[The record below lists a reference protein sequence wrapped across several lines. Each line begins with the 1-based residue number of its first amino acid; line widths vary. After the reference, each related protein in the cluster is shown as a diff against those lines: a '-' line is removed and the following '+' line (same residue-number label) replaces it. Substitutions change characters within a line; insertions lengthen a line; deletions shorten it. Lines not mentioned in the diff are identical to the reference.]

1 MRMEQFME
9 AARLSQSPR
18 KGLKAKRPT
27 NLSLSSDVLDE
38 ARRLEINISEV
49 CDAHLRELILHAHQ
63 RKWRE
68 DHAEFVAAY
77 NATIASEG
85 LPLDEWKSF

>member
-1 MRMEQFME
+1 ME
-9 AARLSQSPR
+9 AASRSKSPR
-18 KGLKAKRPT
+18 KGAAAKRPT
-27 NLSLSSDVLDE
+27 NLKLSSDVLDE

-49 CDAHLRELILHAHQ
+49 CDAHLRELILRAQQ

-68 DHAEFVAAY
+68 DHAEFVEAY

>member
-1 MRMEQFME
+1 ME
-9 AARLSQSPR
+9 AAFRSKSPR
-18 KGLKAKRPT
+18 KGTAAKRPT

-49 CDAHLRELILHAHQ
+49 CDAHLRELILRAQQ